1 MRPFFA
7 ALALLLLIA
16 PLSSLSLAQQ
26 DSDSHSESVSTS
38 VAPGTPDLSDMS
50 CHSAEACYHAAFTT
64 EDVALSPQD
73 RARRKIERL
82 RLVPLREP
90 ESVWAKRALVL
101 IGLLLIETDSTSAVR
116 QLEASQPDWPLL
128 DDYVRLWTGEALL
141 RQGEASQAAV
151 LFESIVE
158 APDSILL
165 ARASFRA
172 GEAWHRAGQ
181 CAKAIDPLLR
191 GIALAPQDSFAPTAQ
206 FMLADCEARENRI
219 ADSQAAYR
227 HLWVRYPNSPEARE
241 AIVRL
246 SLMTNNGPWRPTPE
260 ELYSRARP

>member
-38 VAPGTPDLSDMS
+38 VAPGTPDLSDMP

-73 RARRKIERL
+73 RALRKIELL

-151 LFESIVE
+151 LFESIVIAFSWPVRRFE
-158 APDSILL
+158 REKRGTEQGN
-165 ARASFRA
+165 ARR
-172 GEAWHRAGQ
+172 
-181 CAKAIDPLLR
+181 PLTHCSGALR
-191 GIALAPQDSFAPTAQ
+191 LRRRTRLRLPLNSCWRTARHERTGSPTA
-206 FMLADCEARENRI
+206 RRRI
-219 ADSQAAYR
+219 DICGF
-227 HLWVRYPNSPEARE
+227 
-241 AIVRL
+241 AIPIRRKHERRL
-246 SLMTNNGPWRPTPE
+246 CVCRS
-260 ELYSRARP
+260 